1 MRPAF
6 LAATSDSAVTL
17 AADSLSAG
25 VIPLTWNQ
33 RAPANTDGQ
42 SMLPGSILL
51 MADAA
56 AIVKN
61 AARPGSGAE
70 LGEVESRAIIRG
82 PLDVHIHAL
91 LARAIGDHAAE
102 RILGEPRHPA
112 RCDAKPRGADGDVQ
126 LAAADVGVEAVSL
139 LEPLEVGRSEPHHGF
154 AEGDEIHAQSYAR
167 PNSLTR
173 FYRIMSFP
181 GLDLTGRIAVVI
193 GATSGIGKAIA
204 LGLADA
210 GADVVPTGRR
220 AQLAG
225 EAAREIE
232 ARGRRSLAIATD
244 VSDTNSIQAL
254 ADAVIEKFGKVDIL
268 VNAAGRTIRR
278 PTVDVSDDEWNGIMD
293 TNLTGMLRACRVFG
307 RHMIER
313 RYGRIINIG
322 SLTSVVALYEVAAYG
337 ASKAG
342 VAALTKSLA
351 VEWAPHGV
359 CVNAILPGVF
369 RTALNEGLL
378 DGTDR
383 GRELLARTPAR
394 RFGQPEEVA
403 GAAVFLASEAASFV
417 TGHLLAVDGGFLAS
431 GVNQ

>member
-1 MRPAF
+1 
-6 LAATSDSAVTL
+6 VN
-17 AADSLSAG
+17 
-25 VIPLTWNQ
+25 IE
-33 RAPANTDGQ
+33 
-42 SMLPGSILL
+42 
-51 MADAA
+51 
-56 AIVKN
+56 AI
-61 AARPGSGAE
+61 
-70 LGEVESRAIIRG
+70 
-82 PLDVHIHAL
+82 
-91 LARAIGDHAAE
+91 
-102 RILGEPRHPA
+102 
-112 RCDAKPRGADGDVQ
+112 
-126 LAAADVGVEAVSL
+126 SL
-139 LEPLEVGRSEPHHGF
+139 LEPLESRRREPHHGF
-154 AEGDEIHAQSYAR
+154 AEGDEIHAQSYVLT
-167 PNSLTR
+167 NLLTR

-181 GLDLTGRIAVVI
+181 ALDLTDRIAVVI

-220 AQLAG
+220 AKLAK
-225 EAAREIE
+225 EAANEIE
-232 ARGRRSLAIATD
+232 ARGRRSLAMAAD
-244 VSDTNSIQAL
+244 VSDSGSLQAL
-254 ADAVIEKFGKVDIL
+254 ADATIKKFGKVDIL
-268 VNAAGRTIRR
+268 VNAAGRTVRR
-278 PTVDVSDDEWNGIMD
+278 PTLEVSDSEWNEIMD

-351 VEWAPHGV
+351 VEWAPHNV

-383 GRELLARTPAR
+383 GRELLMRTPMQ
-394 RFGQPEEVA
+394 RFGQPNEVA

>member
-1 MRPAF
+1 
-6 LAATSDSAVTL
+6 
-17 AADSLSAG
+17 
-25 VIPLTWNQ
+25 
-33 RAPANTDGQ
+33 
-42 SMLPGSILL
+42 
-51 MADAA
+51 MA
-56 AIVKN
+56 
-61 AARPGSGAE
+61 
-70 LGEVESRAIIRG
+70 L
-82 PLDVHIHAL
+82 
-91 LARAIGDHAAE
+91 
-102 RILGEPRHPA
+102 
-112 RCDAKPRGADGDVQ
+112 
-126 LAAADVGVEAVSL
+126 
-139 LEPLEVGRSEPHHGF
+139 RS
-154 AEGDEIHAQSYAR
+154 
-167 PNSLTR
+167 
-173 FYRIMSFP
+173 
-181 GLDLTGRIAVVI
+181 LDLTGRTAVVI

-220 AQLAG
+220 AALA
-225 EAAREIE
+225 AAAACEIE
-232 ARGRRSLAIATD
+232 ARGRRSLATTAD
-244 VSDTNSIQAL
+244 VSDANSLQAL
-254 ADAVIEKFGKVDIL
+254 ADAAIGTFGKVDIL
-268 VNAAGRTIRR
+268 VNAAGRSVRR
-278 PTVDVSDDEWNGIMD
+278 PTLDVSDSEWEEILD

-322 SLTSVVALYEVAAYG
+322 SLTSVVALHEVAAYG

-378 DGTDR
+378 DGTER
-383 GRELLARTPAR
+383 GREFLMRTPMR

-403 GAAVFLASEAASFV
+403 GAAVFLASDAASFV